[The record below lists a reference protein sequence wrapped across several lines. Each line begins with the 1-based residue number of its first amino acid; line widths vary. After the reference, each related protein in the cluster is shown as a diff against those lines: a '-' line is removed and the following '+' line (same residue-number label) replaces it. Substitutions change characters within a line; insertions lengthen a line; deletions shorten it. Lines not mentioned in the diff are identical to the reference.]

1 MLRKNTEKKTIKRYE
16 KSKLKKEYISKSK
29 KYVANT
35 YERFDL
41 VLELGKGAELKD
53 IEGKKYIDLG
63 SGIGVNSIGYGN
75 KNWINAV
82 SNQLKTLQHASNL
95 YYTKPY
101 IYLAEKLCTITKYDK
116 VFFCN
121 SGAEANESAIKL
133 ARKYSFN
140 KYSNHDNKYKRNKIV
155 TLKNSFH
162 GRTMA
167 AISATGQDI
176 FHNFFFPFL
185 EGFSFAEAGNYEDT
199 VEKLKDNACAVMMEL
214 IQGEGGVIPLNKEYV
229 QKVRDYC
236 EKNDILFIADEV
248 QTGAGRT
255 GKFLCSEHF
264 GIKPDITTLAKG
276 LGGGLPIGAMLMNK
290 KCSDV
295 FAKGDHASTFG
306 ANPAVAAG
314 ALEVLD
320 IIDKKLLKEVE
331 KKSKYIKDKLSKLD
345 NIESVDGIGLMLGI
359 KLKDELNTKAIAEKC
374 ISKGVIPL
382 TAKNKIRLLPPLTI
396 TYKELEKAVSIL
408 CECIENK

>member
-1 MLRKNTEKKTIKRYE
+1 MSDNNKTNTKE
-16 KSKLKKEYISKSK
+16 EYINNSK

-35 YERFDL
+35 YGRFDV
-41 VLELGKGAELKD
+41 VLESGKNAELTD

-63 SGIGVNSIGYGN
+63 SGIGVNSVGYGN
-75 KNWINAV
+75 EKWINAV
-82 SNQLKTLQHASNL
+82 INQAKTLQHTSNL
-95 YYTKPY
+95 YYNKPY
-101 IYLAEKLCTITKYDK
+101 INLAEKLCSITKYDK

-121 SGAEANESAIKL
+121 SGAEANEAAIKC

-140 KYSNHDNKYKRNKIV
+140 KYADNNKEYKRNKIV

-167 AISATGQDI
+167 TISATGQDV

-185 EGFSFAEAGNYEDT
+185 EGFSFAEANNYDET
-199 VEKLKDNACAVMMEL
+199 IEKLKDNACAVIMEL
-214 IQGEGGVIPLNKEYV
+214 IQGEGGVIPLDKEYV
-229 QKVRDYC
+229 QKIKEYC
-236 EKNDILFIADEV
+236 EKNDILFIVDEV
-248 QTGAGRT
+248 QTGVGRT

-264 GIKPDITTLAKG
+264 NIEPDITTLAKG

-295 FAKGDHASTFG
+295 FVPGDHASTFG
-306 ANPAVAAG
+306 ANPVVASG
-314 ALEVLD
+314 ALEVLK
-320 IIDKKLLKEVE
+320 IIDENLLKEVE
-331 KKSKYIKDKLSKLD
+331 KKSQYIKEKLIKL
-345 NIESVDGIGLMLGI
+345 NNVESVDGIGLMLGVG
-359 KLKDELNTKAIAEKC
+359 LKNGLNAREVVEKC

-396 TYKELEKAVSIL
+396 SDKELEKAVSIL
-408 CECIENK
+408 CECLG